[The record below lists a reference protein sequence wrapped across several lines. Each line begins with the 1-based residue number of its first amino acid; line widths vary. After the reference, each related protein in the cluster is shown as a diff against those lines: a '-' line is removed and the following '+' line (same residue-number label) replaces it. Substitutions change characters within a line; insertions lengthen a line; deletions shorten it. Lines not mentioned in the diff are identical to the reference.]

1 MKKALSILLC
11 LLLLLGLCACG
22 GKEEPEAP
30 VDTPAA
36 APTEESTNDSSVS
49 SEGVLDGGADI
60 EVGAEPEA
68 APEEPTPD
76 PVEIVRGLID
86 QPIEELYAQ
95 IGEPESSD
103 YAPSCM
109 GDGEDGMLFYAGFI
123 VYTYREG
130 DTETVYDVE

>member
-11 LLLLLGLCACG
+11 LLLLLSLCACG
-22 GKEEPEAP
+22 GKETP

-36 APTEESTNDSSVS
+36 APTQDTADK
-49 SEGVLDGGADI
+49 SEVILDGGADI
-60 EVGAEPEA
+60 AVDAAPEE
-68 APEEPTPD
+68 APEEPTAD

-86 QPIEELYAQ
+86 QPIEDLYAQ

-109 GDGEDGMLFYAGFI
+109 GDGEDGMLIYDGFI